1 MMLISFAFLVATY
14 FTFKPGH
21 TWLLTLMISL
31 AMAHLMPCFPM
42 FLELACEIAYPV
54 SESTICGFIQIPVQ
68 FFSAGLVSLVSL
80 FVDKFK
86 DKPYLSYIVLL
97 IDYAL
102 GVVMVLFIKG
112 KRENDC

>member
-1 MMLISFAFLVATY
+1 
-14 FTFKPGH
+14 
-21 TWLLTLMISL
+21 
-31 AMAHLMPCFPM
+31 MPCFPM

-80 FVDKFK
+80 FVDKYK

-112 KRENDC
+112 KRWMN